1 MPSRDG
7 QPLPPWQPALGSA
20 SAQTSL
26 LQLAMLPQFVPAA
39 APAPAAADGDAVQ
52 VGAAGAMPDWAV
64 GSVPEAEAQAAAD
77 TTGDAAAAPGQ
88 LAASATAAAGA
99 AADAAAA
106 PVHTAAADAAL
117 TLGPG
122 ASLQAGEPISPRS
135 AGARNS
141 SLYGRGY
148 QLLKVSPHDS
158 GPCRSAPDDSPFAQH
173 MSNRAVINEALLTGH
188 GVCGRKG
195 AGPGARWHRGAHC
208 GGARR
213 RPLRRVQRRGT
224 AGAGRYVF
232 IMFSSLR
239 RLVGCPVLVGVVLLM
254 MCAFVTKHSAMHLRR
269 AQSFNFQRVVHSS
282 P

>member
-1 MPSRDG
+1 MPSRDE

-20 SAQTSL
+20 SAQTAL

-39 APAPAAADGDAVQ
+39 APAPGAADGTAEPQPDAVQ

-64 GSVPEAEAQAAAD
+64 GSVPEAEGHAAAD
-77 TTGDAAAAPGQ
+77 ASGDAAAAPGQ

-106 PVHTAAADAAL
+106 PVHTAAADAAP
-117 TLGPG
+117 TPGPG
-122 ASLQAGEPISPRS
+122 ASPQAGEPISPRS

-148 QLLKVSPHDS
+148 QLLKVSPLDG
-158 GPCRSAPDDSPFAQH
+158 GPGRSAPDGSPFAQH
-173 MSNRAVINEALLTGH
+173 MSDRALISEALLTGH
-188 GVCGRKG
+188 GVCGREG
-195 AGPGARWHRGAHC
+195 AGPGARWYRGAHC
-208 GGARR
+208 GGAHC

-232 IMFSSLR
+232 ALCFPPWSDWLA
-239 RLVGCPVLVGVVLLM
+239 VLLM
-254 MCAFVTKHSAMHLRR
+254 MSA
-269 AQSFNFQRVVHSS
+269 
-282 P
+282 